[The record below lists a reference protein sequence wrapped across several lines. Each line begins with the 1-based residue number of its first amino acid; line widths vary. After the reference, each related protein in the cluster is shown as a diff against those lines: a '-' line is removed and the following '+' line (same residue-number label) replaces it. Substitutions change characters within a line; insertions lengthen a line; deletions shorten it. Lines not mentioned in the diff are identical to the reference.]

1 MRKLAL
7 ALITLAAVALS
18 AIPSQA
24 ATWPGYLYSAVS
36 ADLNKIRYDTTGRPI
51 SWRMTVNFTAS
62 SDSLYVLGVGSE
74 NVSVQ
79 NVTASVYC
87 QPLGDPSCTVSDSRT
102 YTYKTTANPR
112 VGRPCVDWGLTPV
125 TGNYDFGNGGII
137 FLRVKGL
144 GNAGSLD
151 IIATSRAAR

>member
-7 ALITLAAVALS
+7 ALLTLAAVSLCTA
-18 AIPSQA
+18 PTFA

-36 ADLNKIRYDTTGRPI
+36 ADLNKIRYDTTGRPQ
-51 SWRMTVNFTAS
+51 SWRMTINYTAS
-62 SDSLYVLGVGSE
+62 SDSLYVLGMPGE

-79 NVTASVYC
+79 NVSAGVNC
-87 QPLGDPSCTVSDSRT
+87 QPLGDPSCLVVDSRS
-102 YTYKTTANPR
+102 YSYKTTANPR
-112 VGRPCVDWGLTPV
+112 AGRPCVDWGLTPV

-137 FLRVKGL
+137 FLRVKGS

-151 IIATSRAAR
+151 IIVTSRAAR